1 MILVNEMDCIFCKII
16 NGDIPS
22 YTIYENE
29 YVKCFLD
36 VNPLSD
42 GHTLIVPKKH
52 FKDLYDI
59 DIETLNEIFKAS
71 KIVCELIN
79 KKLNSNGIRIVQN
92 NGVLQEVK
100 HYHMHVLPN
109 YAENNNKTLDEI
121 FNLLT
126 K

>member
-22 YTIYENE
+22 YTLYEND

>member
-1 MILVNEMDCIFCKII
+1 MNSRQKNSHRPNFVM
-16 NGDIPS
+16 P
-22 YTIYENE
+22 IYCM
-29 YVKCFLD
+29 YF
-36 VNPLSD
+36 S
-42 GHTLIVPKKH
+42 GI
-52 FKDLYDI
+52 
-59 DIETLNEIFKAS
+59 
-71 KIVCELIN
+71 IN
-79 KKLNSNGIRIVQN
+79 KKLNPNGIRIVQN

>member
-1 MILVNEMDCIFCKII
+1 MSETK
-16 NGDIPS
+16 
-22 YTIYENE
+22 
-29 YVKCFLD
+29 VK
-36 VNPLSD
+36 D
-42 GHTLIVPKKH
+42 GNLEDALKR
-52 FKDLYDI
+52 FKRQC
-59 DIETLNEIFKAS
+59 A
-71 KIVCELIN
+71 
-79 KKLNSNGIRIVQN
+79 R

>member
-1 MILVNEMDCIFCKII
+1 MDCIFCKII

-71 KIVCELIN
+71 KIVCGLIN
-79 KKLNSNGIRIVQN
+79 KKLKPNGIRIVQN

>member
-79 KKLNSNGIRIVQN
+79 KKLNPNGIRIVQN
-92 NGVLQEVK
+92 NGILQEVK